1 MRLSVTSPPLLPTKE
16 ISDNLAFVR
25 IIQTTHKGIGGS
37 LSEIVLN
44 NNGLREYSLEHSGA
58 PCTDPNEGVRTGT
71 SSSMKNITPPPQ
83 YG

>member
-44 NNGLREYSLEHSGA
+44 QNGLREYSLERPQDILVPHA
-58 PCTDPNEGVRTGT
+58 P
-71 SSSMKNITPPPQ
+71 Q
-83 YG
+83 